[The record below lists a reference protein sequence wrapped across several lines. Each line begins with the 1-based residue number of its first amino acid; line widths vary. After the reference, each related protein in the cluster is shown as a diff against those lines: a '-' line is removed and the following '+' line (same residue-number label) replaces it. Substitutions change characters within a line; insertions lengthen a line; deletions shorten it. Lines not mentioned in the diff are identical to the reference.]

1 MAEIP
6 VRAAFIF
13 TEIEGGDA
21 VPSEARKT
29 EQIGDACLPRII
41 DAGDAQPEPP
51 FILQEEQMTVIT
63 ISVQEKAVV
72 GQRPEPARQQ
82 SEIGAFDFT
91 RLDFTFFLGGSEIG
105 RRGFYRGVFRRSGI
119 LHGSVFGGVRIV
131 TG

>member
-29 EQIGDACLPRII
+29 EQIGGACLPRVI
-41 DAGDAQPEPP
+41 DAGNAQPEPSVV
-51 FILQEEQMTVIT
+51 LEKEQMAVIM

-72 GQRPEPARQQ
+72 GQRPEPARQ
-82 SEIGAFDFT
+82 
-91 RLDFTFFLGGSEIG
+91 
-105 RRGFYRGVFRRSGI
+105 
-119 LHGSVFGGVRIV
+119 
-131 TG
+131 

>member
-29 EQIGDACLPRII
+29 EQIGGACLPRVI
-41 DAGDAQPEPP
+41 DAGNAQPEPP
-51 FILQEEQMTVIT
+51 VVLKKEQMAVIM

-72 GQRPEPARQQ
+72 GQRPAPARQ
-82 SEIGAFDFT
+82 
-91 RLDFTFFLGGSEIG
+91 
-105 RRGFYRGVFRRSGI
+105 
-119 LHGSVFGGVRIV
+119 
-131 TG
+131 